1 MSCGADRTRPA
12 SVALTDRPWHRVAT
26 VNSVGRARRFR
37 TARIEPSTV
46 LGTAGPEAVQIT
58 GLIRFRQPCFLDIT
72 YTPGYVSRF
81 LPGTFAV
88 WAAGLIVIF
97 EPVAVWSA
105 VETRQAIF

>member
-1 MSCGADRTRPA
+1 MSCGADCTRPA

-37 TARIEPSTV
+37 TARIEAEYS
-46 LGTAGPEAVQIT
+46 ARDRGPEAVQIT

-81 LPGTFAV
+81 LPGTFV
-88 WAAGLIVIF
+88 V
-97 EPVAVWSA
+97 
-105 VETRQAIF
+105 